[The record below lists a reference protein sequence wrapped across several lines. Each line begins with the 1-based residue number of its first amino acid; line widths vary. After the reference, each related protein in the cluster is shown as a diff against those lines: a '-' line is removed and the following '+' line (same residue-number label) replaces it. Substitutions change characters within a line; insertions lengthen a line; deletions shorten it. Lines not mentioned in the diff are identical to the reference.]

1 MIGIFR
7 RFFRFSGRQK
17 RNFGISVVQSFFLAV
32 FEALRIPAIAVI
44 LTAVVDNAMTMTAI
58 LTSFGIMLVSIAGS
72 ALMRGVSVIRQTV
85 GGYTMC
91 AEKRI
96 DIGERLKYMP
106 MGYFSDNNLGRIA
119 SVTTNTAENLQDVA
133 TRVIQMYLQG
143 VVNTAVFVL
152 AICVFNIRVG
162 LVAATGMAL
171 FFLVNA
177 LLQRVSARISPR
189 KTEADERIV
198 DAVLEYVQGIGV
210 VRSYNL
216 TDRADSTI
224 ENAIAECE
232 RVNFHLE
239 KKFVPLHG
247 LQVAVLKMAGVGMA
261 LTAIGL
267 HLRGLFPLVECL
279 LMIICSFM
287 VFASLETAGLYSA
300 LLRIVDLSVGRMEK
314 IFETP
319 VMDGDGRDVRPDHF
333 AIEGRDVTFSYNRR
347 KIIDNVS
354 FSIAGG
360 TTTAIVGPSGSGKTT
375 LCNLMARFWDVDG
388 GAILVG
394 GRDVREYKLDN
405 LLGSVSMV
413 FQNVYLFNDSIA
425 NNIAFG
431 VPGASRERVVEAA
444 KKACCHDFICKLS
457 DGYDTVVGEGG
468 ATLSGGERQRISI
481 ARAILKDAPIVFLD
495 EATANVDP
503 ENEQLLQNAI
513 RELTRDKTIVM
524 IAHRLKTV
532 RHADQILVLDG
543 GKIVQRGSH
552 DELIRAG
559 GLYASFVR
567 RREQAVGWKLGTG
580 AATTYHLPLMEQ
592 HSAG

>member
-1 MIGIFR
+1 
-7 RFFRFSGRQK
+7 
-17 RNFGISVVQSFFLAV
+17 
-32 FEALRIPAIAVI
+32 VI
-44 LTAVVDNAMTMTAI
+44 LGAVVDNAVT
-58 LTSFGIMLVSIAGS
+58 LSVVFTSLGIMLVSIAGS
-72 ALMRGVSVIRQTV
+72 AVMRNFSIIRQTV

-119 SVTTNTAENLQDVA
+119 SITTNTAENLQDVA

-143 VVNTAVFVL
+143 VINTVVFIL
-152 AICVFNIRVG
+152 ALGVFNIRVG
-162 LVAATGMAL
+162 LVAAAGMGL

-177 LLQRVSARISPR
+177 ILQQVSKRISPR
-189 KTEADERIV
+189 KTEADETIV

-210 VRSYNL
+210 VKSYNL
-216 TDRADSTI
+216 TDRADSKI
-224 ENAIAECE
+224 ENAITECE
-232 RVNFHLE
+232 QVNFNLE

-247 LQVAVLKMAGVGMA
+247 LQTVVLKLAGVAMAG
-261 LTAIGL
+261 TAIGL
-267 HLRGLFPLVECL
+267 HLRGLFPLVDCL

-287 VFASLETAGLYSA
+287 VFAALETAGLYSA
-300 LLRIVDLSVGRMEK
+300 LLRIVDLSVRRMEE

-333 AIEGRDVTFSYNRR
+333 AIEGREVTFSYNSR
-347 KIIDNVS
+347 KIIDKVS
-354 FSIAGG
+354 YRIGAG

-375 LCNLMARFWDVDG
+375 LCNLMARFWDVDD

-413 FQNVYLFNDSIA
+413 FQNVYLFNASIA

-431 VPGASRERVVEAA
+431 RPGATREQVVEAA
-444 KKACCHDFICKLS
+444 KKACCHEFVSALP

-495 EATANVDP
+495 ETTANVDP
-503 ENEQLLQNAI
+503 ENEQQLQTAI
-513 RELTRDKTIVM
+513 GELTRDKTIVM

-532 RHADQILVLDG
+532 RHADQTLVLDK
-543 GKIVQRGSH
+543 GKIVQRGTH
-552 DELIRAG
+552 DELIRQG
-559 GLYASFVR
+559 GLYATFVR
-567 RREQAVGWKLGTG
+567 RREQAVGWKLGSG
-580 AATTYHLPLMEQ
+580 EAMTYCLPILAE